1 VAELASKGLKLNVIG
16 FDPAMTTEAISN
28 IGIRPV
34 SLNELL
40 STADIITLHLTL
52 KQDSGPVITSDTLEL
67 VKPGSILI
75 NASRSAVVD
84 ESALLDALN
93 SGKIGVAAL
102 DYFTKIPPDNTELIN
117 HPNVIATPQLG
128 AATQEAEIA
137 TSVAIVGQVIDFFQ
151 NGVIRNA
158 VNVPII
164 DTTRNPKI
172 VPYLDLARRLGQFLG
187 NMADGSIEELEIEYR
202 GEMAGWDLKP
212 ITISALVGFMSVF
225 EQDVNFVNAP
235 VFALQ
240 RGIRVSETVL
250 KESTNYGPSLE
261 IRIKP
266 PDSGISSIQGAL
278 IRRIGDEPRIIGIG
292 EFVTE
297 AVPAGP
303 MLIVTNFDVPGMIA
317 GMSGALAA
325 RKINIAQM
333 NLSRDCIGGKAMSII
348 NLDSP
353 VDAGTL
359 SLIRDIDGIIS
370 VKQVILDEQP
380 FRGCL
385 RP

>member
-1 VAELASKGLKLNVIG
+1 
-16 FDPAMTTEAISN
+16 
-28 IGIRPV
+28 
-34 SLNELL
+34 
-40 STADIITLHLTL
+40 
-52 KQDSGPVITSDTLEL
+52 
-67 VKPGSILI
+67 
-75 NASRSAVVD
+75 
-84 ESALLDALN
+84 
-93 SGKIGVAAL
+93 
-102 DYFTKIPPDNTELIN
+102 
-117 HPNVIATPQLG
+117 
-128 AATQEAEIA
+128 
-137 TSVAIVGQVIDFFQ
+137 
-151 NGVIRNA
+151 VIRNA